1 MSRTHYQI
9 YKEQTFVLARTL
21 IVKHEEIASSMNDEL
36 YYRGYDTDSNPYNWR
51 YYLNLNG
58 EYHQADKDELYSKYG
73 AEYIM
78 VKVPSVLG
86 YREVPFTK
94 EILHG
99 NNSDQTLLNEY
110 YIGSKL
116 FNELV
121 SQYPDFETL
130 IIGILNPID
139 IDVAINAFNGEILY
153 LAGRYKRVDGDD
165 SWYDTAPYGGNTI
178 LIEEQEDNIIFE
190 LQRYIN
196 IFLRQWHNPEYAIGN
211 DLYVVTMLGILYSN
225 IPNVI
230 LNIRL
235 GNCKTPRAHT
245 FHIKQYL
252 ESFGQIGR
260 YVDFIPIQTSLW
272 LYRNVHYLE
281 ANTGKMRTFDMLME
295 NTLTPNRVPM
305 AAYTAR
311 HELSNMSD
319 KDPLPTGM
327 FYKEKLNDVQV
338 LGISDD
344 DRTVMDI
351 LKNQRDLARDNDKD
365 LFIKEEHIQTAVDW
379 MGDDRI
385 NTKVLE
391 SEMAEIGDPY
401 PFTLESILFNLWGY
415 SAVKGYYTGGVFANN
430 PISGD
435 RLSFTAL
442 DAYILVQYCLNK
454 AVADVELVNIP
465 AVKFYNIPRTINE
478 GDKPSDPDY
487 HLKPSVDKMMG
498 WCVKEVTR
506 RHKVVELSG
515 SHVPNFYSKDSLE
528 LFNNAS
534 DIYHERIRQY
544 HLYCDIE
551 NLEERGDLEL
561 LAKRLQWMGFSE
573 SLSKLSYKEWFKTVG
588 FNPDDYTTD
597 DLLTLGLEIVSSATG
612 ISAQPSTSNTKWL
625 QKSLMAI
632 LRHFLSYSVHI
643 IEKHSDS
650 VMAHLEG
657 QTLRFSDIKW
667 RYIGELECKYR
678 LNLSYRIKKTLKMS
692 GRFNLSNLFENT
704 KASVT
709 TRSDVSYDLSTL
721 AYNQSKHT
729 LDVGTYQLGVGLF
742 GLSITE
748 TAPIII
754 DLILVDEEQ
763 SIIDPFSISAGIE
776 DADVLPIALEGHDYI
791 DTTVVSGSVIDTID
805 TQPAIWSSDAILIP
819 DITVVYDDEW
829 IDRHGSSSEAIEVL
843 NVYGYLNDEST
854 VKLGISDSYI
864 DTTHMDISASD
875 DEVVVAISEYNVT
888 SLILGTIT
896 GSVTNPAILITATDV
911 SELNTDTMRI
921 RLSDPQIPS
930 IEVSD
935 VANSMDIVNVVGR
948 NEHVAFEMM
957 ASDKSS
963 TTVKDMQATVIDGA
977 VDPISTKTTD
987 TLDIS
992 HISAGILDANAV
1004 ALVSDTESLLVSKM
1018 SAALNDDVRVTSTR
1032 ADIMSVEI
1040 SKMVVDSRVQ
1050 ASIDDK
1056 SSLVM
1061 KSMTAK
1067 VSDDT
1072 RRYHL
1077 EDSHGLVVDLI
1088 AIEGSMISMPTPLEL
1103 TDEARYV
1110 IGTTDINVSVFEYPL
1125 EYTVIENSTVILTD
1139 IKILAD
1145 EPEVNLPYLQDSVYT
1160 DLMVRHMT
1168 GQSAD
1173 VNPDMIGR
1181 DSNGVSLS
1189 TIHGVIVDEQVSVSQ
1204 TDDIDVRLT
1213 EHATGVIQ
1221 DAVITL
1227 TQMEGMFIR
1236 YPDFEIQIHD
1246 QVSNIE
1252 VSDTTATESYNTH
1265 ATLIDASIDTLIQVQ
1280 SHSVTTDL
1288 STATFI
1294 IHDADIMRTT
1304 ADLHRLNINIEE
1316 LSITIVDDNA
1326 TQNP

>member
-415 SAVKGYYTGGVFANN
+415 SAVKGYYTGSVFANN

-498 WCVKEVTR
+498 WCVKDVTR

-515 SHVPNFYSKDSLE
+515 SQVPNFYSKDSLE

-657 QTLRFSDIKW
+657 QTLRFSNIKW

-721 AYNQSKHT
+721 AYSQSKHT

-763 SIIDPFSISAGIE
+763 SVIDPFNISAGIE
-776 DADVLPIALEGHDYI
+776 DAVVEPIEVE
-791 DTTVVSGSVIDTID
+791 DTCGAILGRMGVQFDDVIDPIEIEADSNIMDILNIQMSRDDTLPYVGGDSSNILQLINMTATLTDDALIVSRVSDDSYFDHSTI
-805 TQPAIWSSDAILIP
+805 
-819 DITVVYDDEW
+819 
-829 IDRHGSSSEAIEVL
+829 AIELVDDM
-843 NVYGYLNDEST
+843 VSTAVVESDRSSIG
-854 VKLGISDSYI
+854 LG
-864 DTTHMDISASD
+864 
-875 DEVVVAISEYNVT
+875 V
-888 SLILGTIT
+888 IT
-896 GSVTNPAILITATDV
+896 GSVTNPSINFKV
-911 SELNTDTMRI
+911 SDTSGLSVNTMSIRI
-921 RLSDPQIPS
+921 SDPQIPG
-930 IEVSD
+930 IGVSD
-935 VANSMDIVNVVGR
+935 FGNTMSIVNITGH
-948 NEHVAFEMM
+948 NDYVAFEMFAKDTM
-957 ASDKSS
+957 SVSMDNISAVVTDAPVDSISTHSSDVMQPGTLTAMVDDFVVDYTTGDMNAITQTGIAVSS
-963 TTVKDMQATVIDGA
+963 SD
-977 VDPISTKTTD
+977 DPITTGATTD
-987 TLDIS
+987 TM
-992 HISAGILDANAV
+992 G
-1004 ALVSDTESLLVSKM
+1004 
-1018 SAALNDDVRVTSTR
+1018 
-1032 ADIMSVEI
+1032 
-1040 SKMVVDSRVQ
+1040 VVFDKIVIDSRVQ
-1050 ASIDDK
+1050 AVAVENDALRIVSMSAVVTDD
-1056 SSLVM
+1056 SSGF
-1061 KSMTAK
+1061 
-1067 VSDDT
+1067 DDET
-1072 RRYHL
+1072 
-1077 EDSHGLVVDLI
+1077 SHMLGLVSEDI
-1088 AIEGSMISMPTPLEL
+1088 IGSIVSIPDALEL
-1103 TDEARYV
+1103 LDTETHGIQIMDV
-1110 IGTTDINVSVFEYPL
+1110 TINKVEYPL
-1125 EYTVIENSTVILTD
+1125 AYNVIENDSILLSNMSIRVDAPDVTIPPITD
-1139 IKILAD
+1139 IVSVQTDIR
-1145 EPEVNLPYLQDSVYT
+1145 YLVGISV
-1160 DLMVRHMT
+1160 
-1168 GQSAD
+1168 D
-1173 VNPDMIGR
+1173 VNPDI
-1181 DSNGVSLS
+1181 VS
-1189 TIHGVIVDEQVSVSQ
+1189 
-1204 TDDIDVRLT
+1204 
-1213 EHATGVIQ
+1213 
-1221 DAVITL
+1221 
-1227 TQMEGMFIR
+1227 
-1236 YPDFEIQIHD
+1236 Y
-1246 QVSNIE
+1246 
-1252 VSDTTATESYNTH
+1252 DTTALLLPTLNASVSDNQVDNRNVSSNTQLISNMS
-1265 ATLIDASIDTLIQVQ
+1265 ATTKDDIVENAVSDLIVVDINKVSITVLDEAAISSVDVNGVVNHNMYSTVVDAFVTVSTIKVEHSIDLQSKDVTLTIGD
-1280 SHSVTTDL
+1280 S
-1288 STATFI
+1288 
-1294 IHDADIMRTT
+1294 DIMRSAT
-1304 ADLHRLNINIEE
+1304 DLHGLNINSAAI
-1316 LSITIVDDNA
+1316 SITVVDDNT

>member
-36 YYRGYDTDSNPYNWR
+36 YYRGYEMDSNPYNWR

-58 EYHQADKDELYSKYG
+58 EYHQADKDELYSRYG
-73 AEYIM
+73 TSYIM
-78 VKVPSVLG
+78 VKVPSVFG
-86 YREVPFTK
+86 YREIPFTK
-94 EILHG
+94 EVLHG
-99 NNSDQTLLNEY
+99 ATSDQTLVNEY

-116 FNELV
+116 FKELV

-139 IDVAINAFNGEILY
+139 IDVAINAHNGEILY
-153 LAGRYKRVDGDD
+153 LAGRYKRVEGDD
-165 SWYDTAPYGGNTI
+165 SWYDTSPYGGNTT

-190 LQRYIN
+190 LQKYIN
-196 IFLRQWHNPEYAIGN
+196 IFLRQWNNTEYAIGN

-260 YVDFIPIQTSLW
+260 YVDFIPISTSLW

-281 ANTGKMRTFDMLME
+281 ANTGKMRTFDMLVD
-295 NTLTPNRVPM
+295 NTLTPNSVPI

-311 HELSNMSD
+311 HELSSMSD
-319 KDPLPTGM
+319 KQPLPTGM
-327 FYKEKLNDVQV
+327 FYKEKINDVQV

-351 LKNQRDLARDNDKD
+351 LKDQRRLARDNDKD
-365 LFIKEEHIQTAVDW
+365 LLIKEDRIQTAVDW

-401 PFTLESILFNLWGY
+401 PFTLEQILFNTWGY
-415 SAVKGYYTGGVFANN
+415 SAIKGYYTGSVFVNN

-454 AVADVELVNIP
+454 AVAGVTLVNIP
-465 AVKFYNIPRTINE
+465 TVKLYNIPRTTNP
-478 GDKPSDPDY
+478 GDKPTDPDY
-487 HLKPSVDKMMG
+487 ALKPSVDTMMG
-498 WCVKEVTR
+498 WCVKDVTR
-506 RHKVVELSG
+506 RRKVVELSG
-515 SHVPNFYSKDSLE
+515 SMVPNFYSKDSLE
-528 LFNNAS
+528 FFSNAE

-544 HLYCDIE
+544 NLYCDIE

-561 LAKRLQWMGFSE
+561 LAKRLQWMGFEE
-573 SLSKLSYKEWFKTVG
+573 SLSTLTYKGWFKTVG

-597 DLLTLGLEIVSSATG
+597 DLLGLGLEIVSAATG
-612 ISAQPSTSNTKWL
+612 ISAQPSTSSTKWL

-650 VMAHLEG
+650 AMAHLEG
-657 QTLRFSDIKW
+657 QTLRFTNLKW
-667 RYIGELECKYR
+667 NYIGQLEFKYR
-678 LNLSYRIKKTLKMS
+678 LNLSYRTKNTIKINN
-692 GRFNLSNLFENT
+692 RFDISNIFENT
-704 KASVT
+704 KVSINT
-709 TRSDVSYDLSTL
+709 SSEVSYDLSTL
-721 AYNQSKHT
+721 AYGQTKHK

-742 GLSITE
+742 GLSIKE
-748 TAPIII
+748 TAPVII
-754 DLILVDEEQ
+754 DIIVGDDEYNTILPTG
-763 SIIDPFSISAGIE
+763 IYAGVE
-776 DADVLPIALEGHDYI
+776 DADVLPITLEGYECI
-791 DTTVVSGSVIDTID
+791 DITVVSGSVIDTIS
-805 TQPAIWSSDAILIP
+805 TQPAIWSSDAIMIS

-829 IDRHGSSSEAIEVL
+829 IDRHGSSSEIIEVL

-864 DTTHMDISASD
+864 DTTYMDISASD

-896 GSVTNPAILITATDV
+896 GSVTNPAILIAAVDV
-911 SELNTDTMRI
+911 SELNTDTMSI

-948 NEHVAFEMM
+948 NEHVGFEIM

-963 TTVKDMQATVIDGA
+963 VTVKDMQATVIDGA

-992 HISAGILDANAV
+992 HISAGILDV
-1004 ALVSDTESLLVSKM
+1004 STVTLVSDTESLSVSAM
-1018 SAALNDDVRVTSTR
+1018 SAALTDDARVTGTR
-1032 ADIMSVEI
+1032 ADIMSVKI

-1050 ASIDDK
+1050 ASIKDK
-1056 SSLVM
+1056 SSLVI

-1077 EDSHGLVVDLI
+1077 EDSRGLIVNPI

-1110 IGTTDINVSVFEYPL
+1110 IDTTGINISVFEYPL
-1125 EYTVIENSTVILTD
+1125 EYTVIENSTVALID

-1160 DLMVRHMT
+1160 NLMIRHMT
-1168 GQSAD
+1168 GQSVD
-1173 VNPDMIGR
+1173 VNPDMVGR
-1181 DSNGVSLS
+1181 DSNGISLS
-1189 TIHGVIVDEQVSVSQ
+1189 TIHGGIVDEQVSISQ

-1213 EHATGVIQ
+1213 DDATGMIQ
-1221 DAVITL
+1221 DAVVTL
-1227 TQMEGMFIR
+1227 AQMEGIFIG
-1236 YPDFEIQIHD
+1236 YNDIEIHIYDQI
-1246 QVSNIE
+1246 SNIE

-1265 ATLIDASIDTLIQVQ
+1265 ATLIDASVDTLIQVQ

-1288 STATFI
+1288 STVAFI
-1294 IHDADIMRTT
+1294 IHDSDIMRTT
-1304 ADLHRLNINIEE
+1304 ADLHRFNINIEE

>member
-295 NTLTPNRVPM
+295 NTLTPNHVPM

-415 SAVKGYYTGGVFANN
+415 SAVKGYYTGSVFANN

-435 RLSFTAL
+435 RFSFTAL

-498 WCVKEVTR
+498 WCVKDVTR

-515 SHVPNFYSKDSLE
+515 SQVPNFYSKDSLE

-721 AYNQSKHT
+721 AYSQSKHT

-748 TAPIII
+748 TAPNIITLTLVDDELNAITPIHISASIHDSDVEIGTIGDSSAVTIVDVIGNLRDDI
-754 DLILVDEEQ
+754 DSEILV
-763 SIIDPFSISAGIE
+763 S
-776 DADVLPIALEGHDYI
+776 
-791 DTTVVSGSVIDTID
+791 DTIF
-805 TQPAIWSSDAILIP
+805 TSNV
-819 DITVVYDDEW
+819 DIRITGDSTLTDVY
-829 IDRHGSSSEAIEVL
+829 GSSSNIIVIGTILMETDDDHMTAMA
-843 NVYGYLNDEST
+843 S
-854 VKLGISDSYI
+854 SDSYI
-864 DTTHMDISASD
+864 DHSTLGLSLEDGEVTTGVIESDKSSVVIS
-875 DEVVVAISEYNVT
+875 NV
-888 SLILGTIT
+888 T
-896 GSVTNPAILITATDV
+896 GSVTNPAIQITSRDV
-911 SELNTDTMRI
+911 SVISLDGMTI
-921 RLSDPQIPS
+921 RLEDPQIPS
-930 IEVSD
+930 VSVSD
-935 VANSMDIVNVVGR
+935 YGNSMNIVNLTGR
-948 NEHVAFEMM
+948 NDYVAFEIFAKDVVGTIVTDMT
-957 ASDKSS
+957 ANVVDSTIDDIVVETSDMLDVLDISAIVDDMGDTITVSDS
-963 TTVKDMQATVIDGA
+963 TTVSNIQISLSS
-977 VDPISTKTTD
+977 VDDDIFSDNQVD
-987 TLDIS
+987 T
-992 HISAGILDANAV
+992 
-1004 ALVSDTESLLVSKM
+1004 
-1018 SAALNDDVRVTSTR
+1018 
-1032 ADIMSVEI
+1032 MSVKI
-1040 SKMVVDSRVQ
+1040 NKMVINSRVQ
-1050 ASIDDK
+1050 AGITDNSTISFKSI
-1056 SSLVM
+1056 SATLVDEGEVY
-1061 KSMTAK
+1061 TA
-1067 VSDDT
+1067 SDIQQ
-1072 RRYHL
+1072 
-1077 EDSHGLVVDLI
+1077 VDVYPE
-1088 AIEGSMISMPTPLEL
+1088 AIEGTVTSLPDPLEL
-1103 TDEARYV
+1103 IDDDKYTITNTGIDV
-1110 IGTTDINVSVFEYPL
+1110 DIFEYPL
-1125 EYTVIENSTVILTD
+1125 EYTVVQYNGVVLHDMAIAI
-1139 IKILAD
+1139 D
-1145 EPEVNLPYLQDSVYT
+1145 EPSITLPDLNDDVYT
-1160 DLMVRHMT
+1160 SLSVKHLRGT
-1168 GQSAD
+1168 AGD
-1173 VNPDMIGR
+1173 VNPDMLGWDDNTVMHSTLNATIADDSVTVHTDSVASTQVIGESSGALLDDDVDLLLTNTITADITSISL
-1181 DSNGVSLS
+1181 DSLDDIPPLS
-1189 TIHGVIVDEQVSVSQ
+1189 FSDNIITSNYSMYTSVVDASVSIAIH
-1204 TDDIDVRLT
+1204 TDVSSVDVGFNKT
-1213 EHATGVIQ
+1213 
-1221 DAVITL
+1221 TL
-1227 TQMEGMFIR
+1227 TL
-1236 YPDFEIQIHD
+1236 DD
-1246 QVSNIE
+1246 S
-1252 VSDTTATESYNTH
+1252 
-1265 ATLIDASIDTLIQVQ
+1265 
-1280 SHSVTTDL
+1280 
-1288 STATFI
+1288 
-1294 IHDADIMRTT
+1294 DIMRRT
-1304 ADLHRLNINIEE
+1304 ADQHGLNINNTEI
-1316 LSITIVDDNA
+1316 SITVVDDNP